1 MAGSILV
8 ASLIGVALIL
18 VYLAIKLT
26 EKEDSGLGDYAILII
41 LIGFLLSILLL
52 LSKTAVDY
60 KDNCNWLVNSST
72 TNGSTTNYNYNYT
85 CSTNTEN
92 TATTFYKLTLWVV
105 RLVMAYVI
113 IGFFFQLF
121 QYFGWWKKGGK
132 QE

>member
-8 ASLIGVALIL
+8 ASLIGVAIIL

-26 EKEDSGLGDYAILII
+26 ERDSEGIGDYAILIV
-41 LIGFLLSILLL
+41 LIGFLLGILLL

-60 KDNCNWLVNSST
+60 EDNCGWLVNNST
-72 TNGSTTNYNYNYT
+72 TSGSTTSYQHIYQ
-85 CSTNTEN
+85 CSENTNT
-92 TATTFYKLTLWVV
+92 TANSFYNLTLWVI
-105 RLVMAYVI
+105 RLVVAYII

-121 QYFGWWKKGGK
+121 NYFGWWKKGGK

>member
-26 EKEDSGLGDYAILII
+26 ERDSSGLGDYAILII
-41 LIGFLLSILLL
+41 LIGFLLGILLL
-52 LSKTAVDY
+52 LSKSAVDY
-60 KDNCNWLVNSST
+60 EDNCGWLVTNSTTSGSST
-72 TNGSTTNYNYNYT
+72 NYSYDYVCEENPNTTAN
-85 CSTNTEN
+85 
-92 TATTFYKLTLWVV
+92 TFYNLTLWVV
-105 RLVMAYVI
+105 RLVIAYVI

-121 QYFGWWKKGGK
+121 EYFGWWKKGGK